1 MAWDS
6 TYQVLYPA
14 VRVERV
20 APLASIADGTASWC
34 QSCGLC
40 WVVLLDGHT
49 QLRSQDEQVTQVQHG
64 HSMGTHSACVT
75 RCYIKNPA
83 CCRHVKILN

>member
-49 QLRSQDEQVTQVQHG
+49 QLRSQSKVSIVECRRKRVVYEL
-64 HSMGTHSACVT
+64 AC
-75 RCYIKNPA
+75 RKSCA
-83 CCRHVKILN
+83 